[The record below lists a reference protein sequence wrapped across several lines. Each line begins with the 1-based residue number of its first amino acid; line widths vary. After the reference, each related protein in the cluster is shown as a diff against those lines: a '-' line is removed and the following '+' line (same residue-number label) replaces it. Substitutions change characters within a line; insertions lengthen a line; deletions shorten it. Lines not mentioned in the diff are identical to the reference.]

1 MTKTLLRYFA
11 RHEYL
16 MVKRTYEALTEDEE
30 KEFTYLN
37 SVLAQYL
44 GTPAEGVH

>member
-16 MVKRTYEALTEDEE
+16 MVKRLYEPLTEEEE
-30 KEFTYLN
+30 KEFLYLN
-37 SVLAQYL
+37 RILAQYL
-44 GTPAEGVH
+44 GTPAEGIH